1 MNLQLP
7 CIWSDTVSFYSSA
20 FSLTKFSS
28 LCLLYTACSAR
39 QSLPVSVYQ
48 SWAVP
53 SKFLIKTT
61 SSSVCYSSTLL
72 HSVSWWIH
80 QNQNLLQGFSR
91 QSLLFFFSP
100 LSKSFVPCSSWH
112 FASTMQTGTFVIS
125 LSASLSEE
133 NDLKYKTL
141 QTVWNTSSPSGVET
155 KYSYK

>member
-61 SSSVCYSSTLL
+61 SSSVCYSFTLL

-91 QSLLFFFSP
+91 QSLLFFFFLWVRALFRAVADTLP
-100 LSKSFVPCSSWH
+100 VLCRLVPLWFLCQHLFLKTMTWNTKPYKLSKIPDHLV
-112 FASTMQTGTFVIS
+112 V
-125 LSASLSEE
+125 
-133 NDLKYKTL
+133 
-141 QTVWNTSSPSGVET
+141 
-155 KYSYK
+155 

>member
-91 QSLLFFFSP
+91 QSLLFFFLLWVRALFRAVADTLPVLCRLVP
-100 LSKSFVPCSSWH
+100 LWFLCQHLFLKRTTWNTKPYK
-112 FASTMQTGTFVIS
+112 
-125 LSASLSEE
+125 LSEIPVH
-133 NDLKYKTL
+133 L
-141 QTVWNTSSPSGVET
+141 VV
-155 KYSYK
+155 